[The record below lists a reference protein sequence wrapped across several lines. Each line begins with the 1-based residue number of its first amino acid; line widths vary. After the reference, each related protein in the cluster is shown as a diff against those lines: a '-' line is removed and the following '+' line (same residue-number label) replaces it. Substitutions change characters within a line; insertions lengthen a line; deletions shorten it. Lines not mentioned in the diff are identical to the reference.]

1 MAFMIR
7 RRSALVLPMLAPAIA
22 PGLARAQAPFRLSVF
37 PSGSNW
43 PIWVAQEKGF
53 FDRHGVALAVTP
65 TPSSAAQFTALMSG
79 QVDMAS
85 TAIDNVIAYVEG
97 QGEAPGA
104 AASPPDIIAVAGI
117 NNGFLR
123 LVTAP
128 EVRSFADLRGKEL
141 SVDALT
147 TGFAFVLRRLLERG
161 GLAEAEARLV
171 RVGGTTQRMEALF
184 AGRQAGTLL
193 TVPLDAVA
201 ARRGF
206 NMLADPSDMLGAYQG
221 LTFAL
226 RRDRAAADRPR
237 LVAFLR
243 AYLDALEWLYAP
255 ANRAEAVAIMGRNLA
270 EVTPDL
276 AEASYDSMLHP
287 RRGFPRRAELDM
299 AGIATALSLRAAYG
313 PQGRALSAPDRY
325 VEGRYLAEAQRG

>member
-1 MAFMIR
+1 MAVTLR
-7 RRSALVLPMLAPAIA
+7 RRAALVLPFFAP
-22 PGLARAQAPFRLSVF
+22 LVARAQSPLRLSVF

-53 FDRHGVALAVTP
+53 LARHGVALSVTP
-65 TPSSAAQFTALMSG
+65 TPSSAAQFAALLSG

-97 QGEAPGA
+97 QAQVPGA
-104 AASPPDIIAVAGI
+104 NAGSPPDIIAVAGI

-128 EVRSFADLRGKEL
+128 EVRGFADLRGKEL

-161 GLAEAEARLV
+161 GLAEGDTRLI
-171 RVGGTTQRMEALF
+171 RVGGTTQRLEALF

-201 ARRGF
+201 AQRGF
-206 NMLADPSDMLGAYQG
+206 NILADPSEMLGAYQG

-226 RRDRAAADRPR
+226 RRETAQADRPR

-243 AYLDALEWLYAP
+243 AYLDALAWLYAP
-255 ANRAEAVAIMGRNLA
+255 ENRAEAVAIMARNLA
-270 EVTPDL
+270 DVSPAL
-276 AEASYDSMLHP
+276 AEASYDAMLHP
-287 RRGFPRRAELDM
+287 RTGFPRHADLDM
-299 AGIATALSLRAAYG
+299 PGIATALSLRAAYG
-313 PQGRALSAPDRY
+313 PQGRALSDPERY
-325 VEGRYLAEAQRG
+325 VDRRYLLEARS

>member
-1 MAFMIR
+1 MAMTLR
-7 RRSALVLPMLAPAIA
+7 RRTALILPLLAPAIA
-22 PGLARAQAPFRLSVF
+22 RAQSPLRLSVF

-53 FDRHGVALAVTP
+53 FQDRGIAVSVTP
-65 TPSSAAQFTALMSG
+65 TPSSSAQFTALMNG
-79 QVDMAS
+79 TADIAS

-104 AASPPDIIAVAGI
+104 AANPPDIIAVAGI

-128 EVRSFADLRGKEL
+128 DVRSFADLRGRDL

-161 GLAEAEARLV
+161 GLAEGEARLV
-171 RVGGTTQRMEALF
+171 RVGGTTQRMEALL

-201 ARRGF
+201 AQRGF
-206 NMLADPSDMLGAYQG
+206 NVLADPSAMLGAYQG

-226 RRDRAAADRPR
+226 QRDRARQERPR

-243 AYLDALEWLYAP
+243 AYLDALGWLYAP
-255 ANRAEAVAIMGRNLA
+255 GNRAEAVAIMGRNLQ
-270 EVTPDL
+270 EVTPPL
-276 AEASYDSMLHP
+276 AQASYDAMLHP
-287 RRGFPRRAELDM
+287 VSGFPRRAALDM
-299 AGIATALSLRAAYG
+299 PGIATALSLRAAYG
-313 PQGRALSAPDRY
+313 PQGRPLSAPERY
-325 VEGRYLAEAQRG
+325 VDPGYLAEALG